1 MRTWTP
7 LARIGALK
15 RASSLRSD
23 RQQIAFLLE
32 SAQIYSDNEQIH
44 VRQASPD
51 SGA

>member
-1 MRTWTP
+1 LTP

-15 RASSLRSD
+15 RGSSFRSD
-23 RQQIAFLLE
+23 RRQIVFLFK
-32 SAQIYSDNEQIH
+32 SAQIYSDIEQIH